1 MRKQLLDQFFPQALL
16 PGVIEPYLHKG
27 EWAVHQVLPVLLDA
41 IGPADVMLM
50 SYNIS
55 EDSLRAFTDL
65 VNLRSMRMILD
76 EAILRHKLDLLLF
89 AASITPDIHLI
100 HSHAKVLLCENDHYC
115 FGIVGSAN
123 LNRVT
128 RYESGFYFTTG
139 RFYDYFR
146 QQFDTIYNLAIPFG

>member
-1 MRKQLLDQFFPQALL
+1 MKKQLLDKFFPQALL

-55 EDSLRAFTDL
+55 EVSLRAFTDL

-146 QQFDTIYNLAIPFG
+146 QQFDIIYNLAIPFG

>member
-41 IGPADVMLM
+41 IGPADVRIM

-55 EDSLRAFTDL
+55 EDSLRALSDAA
-65 VNLRSMRMILD
+65 NMRSLRMVLD
-76 EAILRHKLDLLLF
+76 EAIFRHKLDLLLF
-89 AASITPDIHLI
+89 ASNITPSISLT
-100 HSHAKVLLCENDHYC
+100 HSHAKVLLCENDSHC

-123 LNRVT
+123 LNRAS
-128 RYESGFYFTTG
+128 RYESGFYYTSG

-146 QQFDTIYNLAIPFG
+146 HQFDIIYDLGIPFS

>member
-1 MRKQLLDQFFPQALL
+1 MKKQLLDKFFPQALL

-146 QQFDTIYNLAIPFG
+146 QQFDIIYNLAIPFG